1 MSSYS
6 LEEIIKRW
14 GRGDLTTEQAIGQ
27 ILLVVQS
34 LSRRVGKL
42 EQLAEAQRNKPS
54 GPPDTGRGK

>member
-1 MSSYS
+1 MSNYS

-14 GRGDLTTEQAIGQ
+14 GHGNLTTEQAIGQ

-42 EQLAEAQRNKPS
+42 EQLAEAQRNKPP
-54 GPPDTGRGK
+54 GPPHAAGGK